1 MEKDEIFEDDYL
13 RELIRRSPLDTPSE
27 DFVDRVM
34 ANIQILPETQE
45 VKQPFYFYVKS
56 YVPYAIITLVLV
68 LVISTSDFSLFNWM
82 TGSGYMKNTL
92 LPYIGTLTSILA
104 KAFASRYV
112 SWVIL
117 ISFSAGILFLIDR
130 FFSRRASL

>member
-1 MEKDEIFEDDYL
+1 MEKDEYLDDDFL

-34 ANIQILPETQE
+34 ANIQILPETEQ

-56 YVPYAIITLVLV
+56 AVPYAIIGLVLIF
-68 LVISTSDFSLFNWM
+68 VIATSDFSIFNWM
-82 TGSGYMKNTL
+82 TGTGYLTNTL
-92 LPYIGTLTSILA
+92 LPYIGTLTAILS
-104 KAFASRYV
+104 KAFASKYV

-130 FFSRRASL
+130 FFSRRTSA